1 MTLRVVPRSAWA
13 PRVWGA
19 LLLIALVASPAM
31 TADAATSTRTTKK
44 KTGTTTSAR
53 TRTARKTTSVGKT
66 KRTAKGKVARTR
78 KRRARRAPPP
88 PRGGVYARNA
98 VVIDPATDQV
108 LFEKKSD
115 QTVPIASLTKLMSAL
130 VFLDQKP
137 DLRRAVEVTPGEIR
151 GGGHTQL
158 WKGER
163 VALYDLLHMSLMN
176 SDNVATRVLARE
188 SGLSGDEFIEHM
200 NQRARTM
207 GMASARFADP
217 TGLDSRN
224 VATALDVAR
233 LLRAAADH
241 YLIREITTTPTY
253 VFVTEYPGRRRTVA
267 RTHQIVNTN
276 RLLRSNRYEFACSK
290 TGFISQSGYCLA
302 TWVKDR
308 GRDLIAVVLGAPTNA
323 TRFADCVR
331 LVQRTQT
338 LSIDQ
343 P

>member
-1 MTLRVVPRSAWA
+1 MSLRALRH
-13 PRVWGA
+13 WGA
-19 LLLIALVASPAM
+19 ALLVALVAITAT
-31 TADAATSTRTTKK
+31 TADATARTRHSRKSRATSTASVR
-44 KTGTTTSAR
+44 AR
-53 TRTARKTTSVGKT
+53 KSRATRTALVQ
-66 KRTAKGKVARTR
+66 
-78 KRRARRAPPP
+78 RRHRRGRRGRALPP

-108 LFEKKSD
+108 LFEKQSG

-137 DLRRAVEVTPGEIR
+137 DLRRVVAVTPDEIH

-158 WKGER
+158 WKGEQ
-163 VALYDLLHMSLMN
+163 VSLYDLLHMSLMN

-188 SGLSGDEFIEHM
+188 SGLSRDDFVAHM
-200 NQRARTM
+200 NDRARTM
-207 GMASARFADP
+207 GLANTRFAEP
-217 TGLDSRN
+217 TGLDDRN
-224 VATALDVAR
+224 VATAVDVAR

-276 RLLRSNRYEFACSK
+276 RLLRSNRYEFSCSK
-290 TGFISQSGYCLA
+290 TGFISESGYCVA
-302 TWVKDR
+302 TWIRER

-323 TRFADCVR
+323 TRFADVVR

-338 LSIDQ
+338 ASLEQ